1 MINNAVSLA
10 QYKLKLH
17 FDKGQESELNI
28 LEVATLM
35 DIIHFGP
42 IEVEVKSE
50 PIFFQFS
57 LN

>member
-1 MINNAVSLA
+1 MINNAISLA

-17 FDKGQESELNI
+17 FEKGQESDLNI
-28 LEVATLM
+28 MDVATLM

-42 IEVEVKSE
+42 IEVELKIE